1 MSVAL
6 SEEMLKIAEQ
16 VCRVAREQGKAPFT
30 VYHGGSD
37 LLAVSEPG
45 GPAKEKPNWQT

>member
-1 MSVAL
+1 MSVGL
-6 SEEMLKIAEQ
+6 TEEILEIAEQ
-16 VCRVAREQGKAPFT
+16 VCRAAREQGKAPFT

-45 GPAKEKPNWQT
+45 GPAKEKQIWQT

>member
-6 SEEMLKIAEQ
+6 SEEVLKIAEQ
-16 VCRVAREQGKAPFT
+16 VCREARQQGKTPFT